1 MRVKKY
7 VRDNDSSFKEEYPQK
22 FIEEQIAFAFEPKKK
37 KEITYKMIERK
48 TRVSIT
54 IQKRRFKNYC

>member
-1 MRVKKY
+1 VRVKKY

-37 KEITYKMIERK
+37 EITYKMIECK

-54 IQKRRFKNYC
+54 IQKRRFKNSC